1 MFRMLYNDYLIS
13 YILLLM
19 IIHSIYIFYVISF
32 ILNSISIS
40 NGNGHGHGYGYGYG
54 HGHDTIS
61 NTTFIYTGNIVIV
74 DSISRIHF
82 NTTF

>member
-1 MFRMLYNDYLIS
+1 
-13 YILLLM
+13 M

-32 ILNSISIS
+32 ILNSISI
-40 NGNGHGHGYGYGYG
+40 NNGHGNGHGN
-54 HGHDTIS
+54 GHDTIS

>member
-1 MFRMLYNDYLIS
+1 
-13 YILLLM
+13 M

-32 ILNSISIS
+32 ILNSISIN
-40 NGNGHGHGYGYGYG
+40 NGNGHGHG
-54 HGHDTIS
+54 HDTVS

-74 DSISRIHF
+74 DSISRIQF